1 MAYEDYGS
9 YVIWII
15 VVGVVVAV
23 VPVVVCAE
31 VGGLDYVICVY
42 SALLLFAQL

>member
-9 YVIWII
+9 YVIWI
-15 VVGVVVAV
+15 VVVVVVAV
-23 VPVVVCAE
+23 VAVVVCAE

-42 SALLLFAQL
+42 SALLLFAHL